1 MNFFKLRPG
10 LRPVHKISRDKFEAV
25 TGKMAPW
32 YQREGDKI
40 TPFAVCPACDN
51 PIRIVALY
59 ERHENSPSPYGKHTP
74 KTVAGLAAYNQIAY
88 DDCPYAHPGMELD
101 RARRRPETDP
111 RGRDI
116 LQLLRGQ
123 FDRVIYIIQRD
134 TGIIISPAL
143 AKNLLDS
150 FLGMQGHLYVG
161 TNLCNLP
168 WMFAYMTTSQTL
180 FGRKIKPDSELFKA
194 LKCNKHISIT
204 EQSKVTSSQKEFLEI
219 TFCFIEHKITQKSSS
234 HEETIKFMVKVNGEE
249 IFHKILQIDPV
260 YFHNLVNCPPERAY
274 RDERLLGIAAEMIF
288 LQQD

>member
-1 MNFFKLRPG
+1 MP
-10 LRPVHKISRDKFEAV
+10 
-25 TGKMAPW
+25 
-32 YQREGDKI
+32 
-40 TPFAVCPACDN
+40 
-51 PIRIVALY
+51 ALY

-74 KTVAGLAAYNQIAY
+74 KTVAGLATYNQIAY

-180 FGRKIKPDSELFKA
+180 FGRKIKQDCELMGA
-194 LKCNKHISIT
+194 LKGHDKIFIT
-204 EQSKVTSSQKEFLEI
+204 QESKVSAKKTTEESNQTPPKNEFLDI
-219 TFCFIEHKITQKSSS
+219 NFCFVEHKISSKGSS
-234 HEETIKFMVKVNGEE
+234 HEETIKFLVNVSGKE
-249 IFHKILQIDPV
+249 IFHKTILIDSV
-260 YFHNLVNCPPERAY
+260 YFHNLVNLPPERAN
-274 RDERLLGIAAEMIF
+274 RDEWLLGIAAEMIHI
-288 LQQD
+288 

>member
-1 MNFFKLRPG
+1 MNVFKLQPG
-10 LRPVHKISRDKFEAV
+10 LRPVHKISRDKFEAM

-40 TPFAVCPACDN
+40 APFAVCPACDN

-59 ERHENSPSPYGKHTP
+59 ERHENSPSPYGKHSP
-74 KTVAGLAAYNQIAY
+74 KTVAGLATYNQIAY

-101 RARRRPETDP
+101 RDRRRPETDP

-116 LQLLRGQ
+116 LQLLRDQ

-143 AKNLLDS
+143 AKSLLES

-168 WMFAYMTTSQTL
+168 WMFAYMTTGQTL
-180 FGRKIKPDSELFKA
+180 FGRKIKQGCELMLA
-194 LKCNKHISIT
+194 LEGNKDISIT
-204 EQSKVTSSQKEFLEI
+204 EESKVTSSKKEFLEI
-219 TFCFIEHKITQKSSS
+219 TFCFIEHKIIQKGSSQ
-234 HEETIKFMVKVNGEE
+234 EETIKFLVNMKEKE
-249 IFHKILQIDPV
+249 IFHQTIKIDPV
-260 YFHNLVNCPPERAY
+260 YFHNLVNLPPERAS
-274 RDERLLGIAAEMIF
+274 RDERLLDIAAMNIT
-288 LQQD
+288 L